1 VAHSGPEGQT
11 FTTPRNA
18 SSSLGAAAI
27 PKVLST
33 DGTDPAG
40 MHALVAAAVRVV
52 TSRSTRNRVTNS
64 DLTQLPNQLAEA
76 IAEIEDSLQEAEA
89 RSHEARHLRN
99 LRSALLPLAGRVA
112 VGLAKAQKE
121 HGAFEPS
128 KLEALLASSSAA
140 IEVLLADSELTEAQS
155 RRLSDINERIREA
168 TTITRRLRP
177 KKAS

>member
-1 VAHSGPEGQT
+1 MAHSGPEGQT

-76 IAEIEDSLQEAEA
+76 IAET